1 MGSDSSTSTSPPPP
15 RPAQH
20 HHVHRRHLRVCFP
33 LELQRVAY
41 RRRCPRRECSQ
52 DGGRQ
57 ARPRGDPGR
66 GCRHHQDHRWGQE
79 LHQHSQPRQGLQGH
93 PSRRDRVHGEP
104 VTVWQHHEGH
114 VDHGWQVWRCL
125 CGGHCS
131 RPHPVHELWQCDGQA
146 SLLPQ
151 VDELHSYLHILPRHT
166 AERVSSDGTLH
177 GSVTLHPAVSHC
189 NLHRVCYTAVALCMN
204 TFINLAL

>member
-66 GCRHHQDHRWGQE
+66 G
-79 LHQHSQPRQGLQGH
+79 LAI
-93 PSRRDRVHGEP
+93 RVP
-104 VTVWQHHEGH
+104 P
-114 VDHGWQVWRCL
+114 QVWWKLLPLLYCRDTCQGKL
-125 CGGHCS
+125 LSRTLSPPTTLVRVGGKVGT
-131 RPHPVHELWQCDGQA
+131 PHP
-146 SLLPQ
+146 
-151 VDELHSYLHILPRHT
+151 
-166 AERVSSDGTLH
+166 
-177 GSVTLHPAVSHC
+177 
-189 NLHRVCYTAVALCMN
+189 
-204 TFINLAL
+204 